1 MLIRSALALKIGL
14 LCVLLFVH
22 TSEPSNNLVHRQ
34 FRYKYSFKPPF
45 LAQKDGSVPFWTYGG
60 NAIASGEMVRLAP
73 SLKSQKGAIWTKT
86 RTEFEWWEVDIVFR
100 ISGRGRIGADGMAFW
115 YTTEQ
120 GDYHGNSF
128 GSSDTW
134 NGLGVIFDSFDND
147 NGHNNPYISAVV
159 NDGTQTF
166 DHQNDGKA
174 QLLSGCLKDFRNKPF
189 PTRARIEYYQN
200 VLTVMFNN
208 GMTQNEQDYEMC
220 LRVENVHLPKF
231 GYFGLSA
238 ATGGLADDHD
248 VYHFLT
254 TSLHPAQMN
263 VDTQTEDPKLT
274 QEYQEY
280 QKKLEQQKEDY
291 RKEHPEEKDDF
302 DDWFETDNQRE
313 YRQLWQA
320 QTTTND
326 MLRELSR
333 KLDEVLGKQ
342 ERTLGL
348 VSASAGQGQIQHH
361 QGQQQQQFQ
370 QPPSGGYT
378 VTRQDIDVLISNQQA
393 VSSTVSQISA
403 LIGDLQQKTNNL
415 LSKGTATVQAGGS
428 YQDGPFINE
437 MRDGI
442 NHLKV
447 QLSTIGQQAMNAQAQ
462 RGGGGGGGCPDQSCL
477 SLKTFLI
484 VIVVQLL
491 ITLGYNIYRDN
502 KESQAKKFY

>member
-1 MLIRSALALKIGL
+1 MLLSKHLPLTTL
-14 LCVLLFVH
+14 LSFQYIFAVL
-22 TSEPSNNLVHRQ
+22 
-34 FRYKYSFKPPF
+34 
-45 LAQKDGSVPFWTYGG
+45 
-60 NAIASGEMVRLAP
+60 
-73 SLKSQKGAIWTKT
+73 
-86 RTEFEWWEVDIVFR
+86 
-100 ISGRGRIGADGMAFW
+100 
-115 YTTEQ
+115 
-120 GDYHGNSF
+120 
-128 GSSDTW
+128 
-134 NGLGVIFDSFDND
+134 
-147 NGHNNPYISAVV
+147 
-159 NDGTQTF
+159 NDGTQVF
-166 DHQNDGKA
+166 DHQNDGKT
-174 QLLSGCLKDFRNKPF
+174 QMLSGCLKDFRNKPF

-208 GMTQNEQDYEMC
+208 GMTQNDKDYEMC

-263 VDTQTEDPKLT
+263 VETPQEDPKLT

-291 RKEHPEEKDDF
+291 RKEHPDEKEDF
-302 DDWFETDNQRE
+302 EDWFETDSQRE

-348 VSASAGQGQIQHH
+348 VSASAGQIQPH
-361 QGQQQQQFQ
+361 QGQQQQYQQ
-370 QPPSGGYT
+370 QPGTGYS
-378 VTRQDIDVLISNQQA
+378 VTRQDIDILLSNQQA
-393 VSSTVSQISA
+393 VSATVSQITTI
-403 LIGDLQQKTNNL
+403 LGDLQQKTNNL
-415 LSKGTATVQAGGS
+415 LAKGTATVQTGGS
-428 YQDGPFINE
+428 YQDGPLINE
-437 MRDGI
+437 VRDGLNTI
-442 NHLKV
+442 KLHLAR
-447 QLSTIGQQAMNAQAQ
+447 QQPGGQPQQ
-462 RGGGGGGGCPDQSCL
+462 GGGPPPLPRLGACPDQGCL

-484 VIVVQLL
+484 VIAVQLL